1 MSSSRREFFTMAGAV
16 GLSGLMGGVAPFLRP
31 TPAAAAGNLKIGLLL
46 PASGTYAPL
55 GEAIRRGA
63 ELYVKEKGGSL
74 AGRAIEFT
82 ALDDES
88 APPKATELTNKLI
101 FGEKVDVLVGTVHS
115 GVAAAMVK
123 IAKEAGVTTLDPN
136 AGADAITGGLCAPN
150 IFRTSFSNGQI
161 GIATGRAMIAAGIK
175 EAVTCTW
182 RYAAGDEMVA
192 GFKLAFEAGGGKVT
206 KEIALPF
213 PDVEFQSA
221 LSEIASLK
229 PQAVYSFF
237 SGGGA
242 SKFIKDYAA
251 AGLKGTVPLWGPGFL
266 TDGVEQAVGEAGDG
280 IKTVLHYV
288 DDSTNAEN
296 VAFRKSFKAAYGV
309 DPDVFAVQGYDAMH
323 VLDIGL
329 AAVGGDATKKDAMH
343 AAMAAAKFASP
354 RGPFEFSANRNPKQT
369 FYLRELKGG
378 KNVLLGVAAESL
390 ADTGKGCK
398 A

>member
-1 MSSSRREFFTMAGAV
+1 MSSSRREFLVGTGSLGLAGLLGAAAPFGTSARAAGAV
-16 GLSGLMGGVAPFLRP
+16 
-31 TPAAAAGNLKIGLLL
+31 KIGLLL

-63 ELYVKEKGGSL
+63 ELYVKQKGGAL
-74 AGRAIEFT
+74 AGRPIEFT

-88 APPKATELTNKLI
+88 APPKAAELTNKLVY
-101 FGEKVDVLVGTVHS
+101 GEKVDVLVGTVHS

-123 IAKEAGVTTLDPN
+123 IAREAGVTTLDPN

-161 GIATGRAMIAAGIK
+161 GEATGRAMIAAGLK

-192 GFKLAFEAGGGKVT
+192 GFKRAFEAGGGKVV

-221 LSEIASLK
+221 LAEIAAAK

-237 SGGGA
+237 AGGGA
-242 SKFIKDYAA
+242 AKFIKDFAA
-251 AGLKGTVPLWGPGFL
+251 AGLKGSVQLWGPGFL

-280 IKTVLHYV
+280 VKTVLHYA
-288 DDSTNAEN
+288 DGLTNPEDA
-296 VAFRKSFKAAYGV
+296 AFRKAFEAAWGIA
-309 DPDVFAVQGYDAMH
+309 PDVYAVQGWDAMH

-329 AAVGGDATKKDAMH
+329 SAVGGDVSKKEALH

-378 KNVLLGVAAESL
+378 KNVLLGVAAEGL
-390 ADTGKGCK
+390 ADAGKGCK

>member
-1 MSSSRREFFTMAGAV
+1 MSSTRREFLSTALAV
-16 GLSGLMGGVAPFLRP
+16 GGAGLAGGLAGPFVSRAQ
-31 TPAAAAGNLKIGLLL
+31 AATNLKIGLLL
-46 PASGTYAPL
+46 PASGTFAPL
-55 GEAIRRGA
+55 GEAITRGA
-63 ELYVKEKGGSL
+63 KLYVSQKGGSL
-74 AGRAIEFT
+74 GGRAVDFV

-101 FGEKVDVLVGTVHS
+101 FGENVDVLVGTVHS

-123 IAKEAGVTTLDPN
+123 IAREAGVTTLVPN

-150 IFRTSFSNGQI
+150 VFRTSFANGQI

-182 RYAAGDEMVA
+182 RYAAGEEMVA
-192 GFKLAFEAGGGKVT
+192 GFKQAFEAGGGKIT

-221 LSEIASLK
+221 LAEIAALK

-251 AGLKGTVPLWGPGFL
+251 AGLQGTVPLWGPGFL
-266 TDGVEQAVGEAGDG
+266 TDGVEQAVGAAGDG

-288 DDSTNAEN
+288 DDAKNPEN
-296 VAFRKSFKAAYGV
+296 VAFQKAFKAAYGV

-329 AAVGGDATKKDAMH
+329 AAVGGDTTKKAALH
-343 AAMAAAKFASP
+343 TAMASAKFASP
-354 RGPFEFSANRNPKQT
+354 RGAFEFSANRNPKQT

-378 KNVLLGVAAESL
+378 KNVSLGIAAEALSD
-390 ADTGKGCK
+390 AAKGCK

>member
-16 GLSGLMGGVAPFLRP
+16 GLSGLLGGVAPFVRP
-31 TPAAAAGNLKIGLLL
+31 ARAAGSLKIGLLL

-88 APPKATELTNKLI
+88 APPKATELTNKLV

-123 IAKEAGVTTLDPN
+123 IAREAGVTTLVPN

-150 IFRTSFSNGQI
+150 VFRTSFSNGQI
-161 GIATGRAMIAAGIK
+161 GVATGKAMLAAGIK

-192 GFKLAFEAGGGKVT
+192 GFKQAFEAGGGKVV
-206 KEIALPF
+206 KDIALPF

-237 SGGGA
+237 AGGGA
-242 SKFIKDYAA
+242 AKFIKDFSA
-251 AGLKGTVPLWGPGFL
+251 AGLSASVQLWGPGFL
-266 TDGVEQAVGEAGDG
+266 TDGVEAAVGAAGDG
-280 IKTVLHYV
+280 VKTVLHYAEGL
-288 DDSTNAEN
+288 TNPEDA
-296 VAFRKSFKAAYGV
+296 AFRKAFQAAYGIA
-309 DPDVFAVQGYDAMH
+309 PDVYAVQGYDAMH

-329 AAVGGDATKKDAMH
+329 AAVGGDVAKKDAMH
-343 AAMAAAKFASP
+343 AAMAKAKFASP

-378 KNVLLGVAAESL
+378 KNGLLGVAAEGL
-390 ADTGKGCK
+390 ADAGKGCK

>member
-1 MSSSRREFFTMAGAV
+1 MTSSRREFLLSAGALGAA
-16 GLSGLMGGVAPFLRP
+16 GLLGGVAPFVR
-31 TPAAAAGNLKIGLLL
+31 PAAAAGALKVGLLL
-46 PASGTYAPL
+46 PASGTFAPL

-88 APPKATELTNKLI
+88 APPKATELTNKLV

-123 IAKEAGVTTLDPN
+123 IAREAGVTTLVPN

-150 IFRTSFSNGQI
+150 VFRTSFANGQV
-161 GIATGRAMIAAGIK
+161 GFATGKAMLAAGIK

-182 RYAAGDEMVA
+182 RYAAGEEMVA
-192 GFKLAFEAGGGKVT
+192 GFKQAFEAGGGKIVKDIT
-206 KEIALPF
+206 MPF

-221 LSEIASLK
+221 LAEIAAAK

-237 SGGGA
+237 AGGGA
-242 SKFIKDYAA
+242 AKFIKDFAA
-251 AGLKGTVPLWGPGFL
+251 AGLKGQVQLWGPGFL

-280 IKTVLHYV
+280 VKTVLHYA
-288 DDSTNAEN
+288 DGLKNPEDA
-296 VAFRKSFKAAYGV
+296 AFRKAFQAAYGIA
-309 DPDVFAVQGYDAMH
+309 PDVYAVQGYDAMH
-323 VLDIGL
+323 VLDVGL
-329 AAVGGDATKKDAMH
+329 SAVGGDAAKKDELH
-343 AAMAAAKFASP
+343 KAMAAAKFASP
-354 RGPFEFSANRNPKQT
+354 RGPFEFSASRNPKQT

-378 KNVLLGVAAESL
+378 KNGLVGVAAEAL
-390 ADTGKGCK
+390 ADAAKGCK

>member
-1 MSSSRREFFTMAGAV
+1 MSSSRRDFLSTVLAVGALGVTGGAV
-16 GLSGLMGGVAPFLRP
+16 GPFTAR
-31 TPAAAAGNLKIGLLL
+31 ARAAGNLKIGLLL
-46 PASGTYAPL
+46 PSSGTYAPL
-55 GEAIRRGA
+55 GEAITRGA
-63 ELYVKEKGGSL
+63 KLYVSQKGGTL
-74 AGRAIEFT
+74 GGRAVDFI

-101 FGEKVDVLVGTVHS
+101 LGESVDVLVGTVHS

-123 IAKEAGVTTLDPN
+123 IAREAGVTTLVPN

-150 IFRTSFSNGQI
+150 IFRTSFANSQVGV
-161 GIATGRAMIAAGIK
+161 ATGRAMIAAGIR

-182 RYAAGDEMVA
+182 RYAAGEEMVA
-192 GFKLAFEAGGGKVT
+192 GFKQAFEAGGGKIT

-221 LSEIASLK
+221 LSEIAALK

-237 SGGGA
+237 AGGGA
-242 SKFIKDYAA
+242 AKFIKDYAA
-251 AGLKGTVPLWGPGFL
+251 AGLNASVPLWGPGFL
-266 TDGVEQAVGEAGDG
+266 TDGVEAAVGPAGDG
-280 IKTVLHYV
+280 IHTVLHYA
-288 DDSTNAEN
+288 DGLDNPEN
-296 VAFRKSFKAAYGV
+296 KAFRTAFKAAHGAEA
-309 DPDVFAVQGYDAMH
+309 DVYAVQGYDAMQ

-329 AAVGGDATKKDAMH
+329 KAVGGDTTKKTELH

-354 RGPFEFSANRNPKQT
+354 RGPFEFSASRNPKQN

-378 KNVLLGVAAESL
+378 TNRLVGTAAEAL
-390 ADTGKGCK
+390 ADTAKGCK